1 MVTDERR
8 REYTEVCDAV
18 VNWVSERPDIR
29 GVAVVGS
36 WARSEPRMDSD
47 VDLVILTT
55 DEGAYLVSEA
65 WASTAVSQPA
75 QIIRTQE
82 WGPMTEH
89 RIRLASGFEIEFGF
103 APPNWAETNPVDP
116 GTARVV
122 LHGCVP
128 LLDRD
133 ELFEKLLGAV

>member
-1 MVTDERR
+1 MVTDQRR

-18 VNWVSERPDIR
+18 VGWANGRPDIQ

-36 WARSEPRMDSD
+36 WARAEPRMDSD

-55 DEGAYLVSEA
+55 EKGAYSASEA

-75 QIIRTQE
+75 EIIRTQE
-82 WGPMTEH
+82 WGPMTER
-89 RIRLASGFEIEFGF
+89 RIRLASGLEIEFGF
-103 APPNWAETNPVDP
+103 ASPNWAEINPVDP
-116 GTARVV
+116 GTAQVV
-122 LHGCVP
+122 LKGCVP

-133 ELFEKLLGAV
+133 ELFEKLLDAV